1 MACSPYITLEALVIR
16 FALLKSKR
24 SEKHEECQ
32 WQVRA
37 PPIEILRPKSV
48 QAGGGGA
55 VPNSFIHEQVNARWA
70 CPLSW
75 EGLIWRFKVRHS
87 CVGLM
92 RTGVRL
98 RCELRPKCKCIL
110 VFGGSRGSS
119 EQSKRSSRQSGTQG
133 RSVVF
138 LPPALSRDGTATAG
152 NKCVLSHSSKRLL
165 RLTTG
170 FEIQTARGMR
180 LEAVS
185 PSMLAQRPD
194 SEPTTHSNLL
204 SHARANSRALG
215 GVEIG
220 PQLAE
225 NA

>member
-1 MACSPYITLEALVIR
+1 MA
-16 FALLKSKR
+16 FAR
-24 SEKHEECQ
+24 
-32 WQVRA
+32 
-37 PPIEILRPKSV
+37 ILT
-48 QAGGGGA
+48 
-55 VPNSFIHEQVNARWA
+55 
-70 CPLSW
+70 CPLLYQL
-75 EGLIWRFKVRHS
+75 GLPSV
-87 CVGLM
+87 
-92 RTGVRL
+92 
-98 RCELRPKCKCIL
+98 P
-110 VFGGSRGSS
+110 GS
-119 EQSKRSSRQSGTQG
+119 TYH
-133 RSVVF
+133 
-138 LPPALSRDGTATAG
+138 AG

-165 RLTTG
+165 RLTTD